1 MNPKNHPDNHQG
13 SVPVSDNHPTPIKT
27 RPNFSIEMQVN
38 WVLST
43 SGFGFLKY
51 FKELMIL
58 MKEPASNKQFMVGSL
73 TSP

>member
-1 MNPKNHPDNHQG
+1 VVINPKNHPDNHQG
-13 SVPVSDNHPTPIKT
+13 SVPVSNNHSTLIKNW
-27 RPNFSIEMQVN
+27 RNFSIGMQVD

-58 MKEPASNKQFMVGSL
+58 MKEPA
-73 TSP
+73 